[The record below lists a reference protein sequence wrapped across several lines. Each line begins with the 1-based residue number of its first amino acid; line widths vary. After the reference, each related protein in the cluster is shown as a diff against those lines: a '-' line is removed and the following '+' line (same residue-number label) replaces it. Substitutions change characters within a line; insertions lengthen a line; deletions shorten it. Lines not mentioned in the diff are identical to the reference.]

1 MEQIL
6 LGVAILI
13 VQLVIIVQIG
23 KTHIKLD
30 DLQKEQERHNNIQ
43 TVILEQVDKLTEKSA
58 YEMDRKNSR
67 RCS

>member
-13 VQLVIIVQIG
+13 VQFVIIVQIG

-43 TVILEQVDKLTEKSA
+43 SVILEQVDKIATKVGV
-58 YEMDRKNSR
+58 
-67 RCS
+67 

>member
-13 VQLVIIVQIG
+13 VQFVIIVQIG

-43 TVILEQVDKLTEKSA
+43 SVILDQVDKIAT
-58 YEMDRKNSR
+58 NVGV
-67 RCS
+67 

>member
-6 LGVAILI
+6 LGVGILI
-13 VQLVIIVQIG
+13 VQFVIIVQIG

-43 TVILEQVDKLTEKSA
+43 SVILDQVDKIAT
-58 YEMDRKNSR
+58 NVGV
-67 RCS
+67 

>member
-13 VQLVIIVQIG
+13 VQFVIIVQIG

-43 TVILEQVDKLTEKSA
+43 SVILEQVDKIAT
-58 YEMDRKNSR
+58 NVGV
-67 RCS
+67 